1 MTLILGGV
9 CNDGIIVGS
18 DRAES
23 SESRI
28 DMVSK
33 IYHLKNGSLFAFSG
47 DLGISQKVMSA
58 INNISDHLV
67 DEPYLSQVESIENI
81 TKDLNKR
88 YHELDVSSDFFLTMT
103 DDSEKPVL
111 MFFDSDGSSLMINQ
125 FDTLGSGSQLGMFF
139 LRQLYEP
146 NLSSEELAQ
155 IFSFIIQTVS
165 ESGVNQYVQVSK
177 KFPPEVYII
186 NSLNGHKP
194 YKFENDFTYD
204 INSDKIKSLNN
215 FINNLFH
222 TETIQIETVK
232 RYF

>member
-9 CNDGIIVGS
+9 CSDGLVVAS

-33 IYHLKNGSLFAFSG
+33 IYRLRNGSLFAFSG
-47 DLGISQKVMSA
+47 DLGISQKVMA
-58 INNISDHLV
+58 GINSISDIGDQPL
-67 DEPYLSQVESIENI
+67 LSQIETIEGI
-81 TKDLNKR
+81 TKSFNQK
-88 YHELDVSSDFFLTMT
+88 YKELDISSDFFLTMT
-103 DDSEKPVL
+103 DDSDKPVL
-111 MFFDSDGSSLMINQ
+111 MFFDDDGSSLMINQ

-139 LRQLYEP
+139 LRLLYRP
-146 NLSSEELAQ
+146 GMTCEELAQ
-155 IFSFIIQTVS
+155 IFSFVIQTVS
-165 ESGVNQYVQVSK
+165 ESGVNQYVKVTPQY
-177 KFPPEVYII
+177 PPEIFII

-194 YKFENDFTYD
+194 YRYENEFLYE

-215 FINNLFH
+215 FINNQFH
-222 TETIQIETVK
+222 TETIQIESIK